1 MLKGEYKCL
10 NGKYRRNDVLEL
22 FSSISGLT
30 KNQIYYINKRFG
42 KRTLFSIVELLID
55 IIRNEL
61 LNKEIPSIG
70 KKSTRDIENI
80 IRWNRDSNFDSA
92 IIKDIGDW
100 GGNAETKLMFDADGN
115 INTGTVFESFK
126 PSQLKYSQPFTL
138 DNNGKLIPLS
148 KRADFTNP
156 DMRYS
161 LLPIGLTI
169 GGATYLN
176 QRNKNK

>member
-1 MLKGEYKCL
+1 MDNIDEYPIEIQKKIQ
-10 NGKYRRNDVLEL
+10 N
-22 FSSISGLT
+22 F
-30 KNQIYYINKRFG
+30 F
-42 KRTLFSIVELLID
+42 
-55 IIRNEL
+55 EL

-138 DNNGKLIPLS
+138 DDNGKLIPLS

-176 QRNKNK
+176 QKNKNK

>member
-1 MLKGEYKCL
+1 
-10 NGKYRRNDVLEL
+10 
-22 FSSISGLT
+22 
-30 KNQIYYINKRFG
+30 
-42 KRTLFSIVELLID
+42 
-55 IIRNEL
+55 
-61 LNKEIPSIG
+61 
-70 KKSTRDIENI
+70 
-80 IRWNRDSNFDSA
+80 
-92 IIKDIGDW
+92 
-100 GGNAETKLMFDADGN
+100 MFDADGN

-138 DNNGKLIPLS
+138 DDNGKLIPLS

-161 LLPIGLTI
+161 LLPVGLTI